1 MRDGR
6 PALHLSF
13 LPSRR
18 PLSRTPTAKSV
29 GRSVLQRTHY
39 LMSRYIPYVTAAAR
53 PEKTVGRS
61 ATLRAARD
69 KGRRLGKNVRCRPH
83 TVSVRSMRPENG
95 GGRPGFGT
103 PIAISHRIG
112 VVICPLAGRKGNG
125 VSYKLLQTRKSQK
138 QRLQHNSASRAAL
151 SPLEWDARLLA
162 CGAAGRAT
170 SADPMV
176 HGNDRSV
183 G

>member
-1 MRDGR
+1 
-6 PALHLSF
+6 
-13 LPSRR
+13 
-18 PLSRTPTAKSV
+18 
-29 GRSVLQRTHY
+29 
-39 LMSRYIPYVTAAAR
+39 
-53 PEKTVGRS
+53 
-61 ATLRAARD
+61 
-69 KGRRLGKNVRCRPH
+69 
-83 TVSVRSMRPENG
+83 MRPENG

-125 VSYKLLQTRKSQK
+125 VSYTLLQRRKSQK

-151 SPLEWDARLLA
+151 SPHEWDARLLA

-176 HGNDRSV
+176 HDNDRSV

>member
-1 MRDGR
+1 MLRFFLSTDTPLSHAHISQAFTVITYPKIHSARFTGSGQGSLGCCGTFCSTDPP
-6 PALHLSF
+6 PAL
-13 LPSRR
+13 
-18 PLSRTPTAKSV
+18 A
-29 GRSVLQRTHY
+29 
-39 LMSRYIPYVTAAAR
+39 
-53 PEKTVGRS
+53 
-61 ATLRAARD
+61 
-69 KGRRLGKNVRCRPH
+69 
-83 TVSVRSMRPENG
+83 VRSMRPENG

-103 PIAISHRIG
+103 PITISHRIG

-125 VSYKLLQTRKSQK
+125 VSYTLLQRRKSQK

-151 SPLEWDARLLA
+151 SPHEWDARLLA

-176 HGNDRSV
+176 HDNDRSV